1 MNTMD
6 AIATEQVTV
15 QEQIVGA
22 VRWIAIRARG
32 AEWSWLTP
40 DEAVKL
46 GSDWS
51 KRYGNTETGRR
62 LSAAT
67 YALAYSALPAGP
79 AT

>member
-32 AEWSWLTP
+32 AEWSWLTT
-40 DEAVKL
+40 DEAAKL

-51 KRYGNTETGRR
+51 KRYGNT
-62 LSAAT
+62 
-67 YALAYSALPAGP
+67 
-79 AT
+79 